1 MFFQPDFLSN
11 MLSLNNMLP
20 RVALSIY
27 QLTFNLLQHYTAL
40 HYTKFDDILHNQ
52 EFNSLGTAALSV
64 KTCNNKH

>member
-1 MFFQPDFLSN
+1 MFFQPDFLNN
-11 MLSLNNMLP
+11 MLSLNMLP
-20 RVALSIY
+20 RVTLSIY
-27 QLTFNLLQHYTAL
+27 QLTFNLVQHCPAL